1 MIARRK
7 AMIALVACTV
17 AVALPA
23 RGQQQARVKRIGYL
37 GLGNARGG
45 LVWLAQVVG
54 RLLHDL
60 APHSD

>member
-17 AVALPA
+17 AVAHLA
-23 RGQQQARVKRIGYL
+23 HGRQQARVKRIGYL
-37 GLGNARGG
+37 GLGNARSG
-45 LVWLAQVVG
+45 LVWLAQVGG